1 MSRNN
6 NNNATT
12 SSNYNNNASSSPREF
27 SDKVEPKRMDL
38 TLNPLDGSLQ
48 VAPLSHVL
56 LAATDSL
63 YNDLLNIIQGELDVA
78 VASSLPQPDED
89 DPEQQQQAAAAAA
102 AAAASSSD
110 GTPVTTKSE
119 RMANLSFAQK
129 RHELA
134 WRLSSNGKS
143 IQHVAGLTAAAAS
156 TELARAVQVSTRAL
170 QHTRTAWVQADE
182 CQDALYFFH
191 AQLFPGRAAPHD
203 IYGAADCLL
212 HGTWYDLPRD
222 LLLPTNRYETS
233 VEATWSRKETDQR
246 WQLSVREKLLM
257 GEVGNAAAQKCQTE
271 GEGFVWHN
279 LSLTGGLL
287 TLTHGTAKPT
297 LRGKNVYPIE
307 ALVTVLPAVQDGDD
321 DATSSSNHNWTLLS
335 LSVNVQAKTGEFNHQ
350 LEASNRQ
357 RFDLHRLAALAMS
370 REERACEKQQQEQ
383 QGKAEDAADD
393 DNNNAV
399 TTTTTIV
406 SKPLERL
413 FRVANTFLLSWQ
425 LEVLSAQAQS
435 LRRGVWAAAEGT
447 PIAITPVQFAD
458 DNKNSGNGRMI
469 ISFWKVDDS
478 YGPPT
483 MKCLYGNNT
492 TTKNDNDDGDDDDQ
506 GDTYSPMQDL
516 ETSSQLRLAICTNTA
531 AKSTAGISLYLSG
544 ADASLVDNSSTIVQD
559 LIRAAS
565 DPLSLSASDALLA
578 ATKLCAELKCRAVVA
593 ALTLHDHLPPWIKLI
608 VGKGVIDVAA
618 AVQYH
623 GIAPDRIRLAKLF
636 QIRCDLRTGSFV
648 NTFPRS
654 MMLLRRL
661 AGNEARASEPMAVRL
676 NALPESRRRA
686 AGAQSTGRAVRDV
699 FDALIR
705 SLNQLGHRTGLGS
718 AWDNVSAES
727 ASLRARAIHLSCVD
741 VKACLV
747 RCCGATALYGTLPAA
762 IGAAVGMAAVP
773 DL

>member
-1 MSRNN
+1 
-6 NNNATT
+6 
-12 SSNYNNNASSSPREF
+12 
-27 SDKVEPKRMDL
+27 
-38 TLNPLDGSLQ
+38 
-48 VAPLSHVL
+48 
-56 LAATDSL
+56 
-63 YNDLLNIIQGELDVA
+63 
-78 VASSLPQPDED
+78 
-89 DPEQQQQAAAAAA
+89 
-102 AAAASSSD
+102 
-110 GTPVTTKSE
+110 
-119 RMANLSFAQK
+119 
-129 RHELA
+129 
-134 WRLSSNGKS
+134 
-143 IQHVAGLTAAAAS
+143 
-156 TELARAVQVSTRAL
+156 
-170 QHTRTAWVQADE
+170 
-182 CQDALYFFH
+182 
-191 AQLFPGRAAPHD
+191 
-203 IYGAADCLL
+203 
-212 HGTWYDLPRD
+212 
-222 LLLPTNRYETS
+222 
-233 VEATWSRKETDQR
+233 
-246 WQLSVREKLLM
+246 
-257 GEVGNAAAQKCQTE
+257 
-271 GEGFVWHN
+271 
-279 LSLTGGLL
+279 LTGGLL

-307 ALVTVLPAVQDGDD
+307 ALVTVLPAVPDGDD
-321 DATSSSNHNWTLLS
+321 ETATLSSSSSSWTLLS

-370 REERACEKQQQEQ
+370 REERACEKQQQQEQ
-383 QGKAEDAADD
+383 QERKKAEGEEASND
-393 DNNNAV
+393 DNNNATA
-399 TTTTTIV
+399 TTVV

-447 PIAITPVQFAD
+447 PIAVTPVKFAD
-458 DNKNSGNGRMI
+458 DKNGNGRMI

-483 MKCLYGNNT
+483 MKCLYGYT
-492 TTKNDNDDGDDDDQ
+492 TTTSNDNDDNDDDQ
-506 GDTYSPMQDL
+506 GGDNYSPMHDL
-516 ETSSQLRLAICTNTA
+516 ETSSQLRLAICTNTTA
-531 AKSTAGISLYLSG
+531 TTSTAGISLYLSG
-544 ADASLVDNSSTIVQD
+544 ADARLVDSNSTIVQD

-593 ALTLHDHLPPWIKLI
+593 ALTLHDHLLPPWIKLI

-623 GIAPDRIRLAKLF
+623 GITPDKIRLAKLF

-676 NALPESRRRA
+676 NAMPESRRRA
-686 AGAQSTGRAVRDV
+686 ASAQSTGRAVRDV

-718 AWDNVSAES
+718 EWDNVSAES
-727 ASLRARAIHLSCVD
+727 ASLRARAIHLSCID

>member
-1 MSRNN
+1 
-6 NNNATT
+6 
-12 SSNYNNNASSSPREF
+12 
-27 SDKVEPKRMDL
+27 
-38 TLNPLDGSLQ
+38 
-48 VAPLSHVL
+48 
-56 LAATDSL
+56 
-63 YNDLLNIIQGELDVA
+63 
-78 VASSLPQPDED
+78 
-89 DPEQQQQAAAAAA
+89 
-102 AAAASSSD
+102 
-110 GTPVTTKSE
+110 
-119 RMANLSFAQK
+119 
-129 RHELA
+129 
-134 WRLSSNGKS
+134 
-143 IQHVAGLTAAAAS
+143 
-156 TELARAVQVSTRAL
+156 
-170 QHTRTAWVQADE
+170 
-182 CQDALYFFH
+182 
-191 AQLFPGRAAPHD
+191 
-203 IYGAADCLL
+203 
-212 HGTWYDLPRD
+212 
-222 LLLPTNRYETS
+222 
-233 VEATWSRKETDQR
+233 
-246 WQLSVREKLLM
+246 
-257 GEVGNAAAQKCQTE
+257 
-271 GEGFVWHN
+271 
-279 LSLTGGLL
+279 L

-321 DATSSSNHNWTLLS
+321 ETATSSSSNHNWTLLS

-383 QGKAEDAADD
+383 QRKKADGEDAADD
-393 DNNNAV
+393 DNNNNAV
-399 TTTTTIV
+399 TTTMIV

-447 PIAITPVQFAD
+447 PIAITPVQFTAD

-483 MKCLYGNNT
+483 MKCLYGHT
-492 TTKNDNDDGDDDDQ
+492 TTKNDDDDDDDQ
-506 GDTYSPMQDL
+506 GDNYSPMKDL
-516 ETSSQLRLAICTNTA
+516 ETSSQLRLAICTNTT

-544 ADASLVDNSSTIVQD
+544 ADASLVDSSSTIVQN